1 MQRRACQRAC
11 WQLPLVVK
19 LTLAYDAH
27 QPYRH
32 HSSPGHVSHF
42 DSTFS
47 CTSAA
52 LSSCINIHTNTTP
65 TTDPCSL
72 CIMASEKSAEH
83 AHIEKL
89 IANNLPGSPIY
100 AFLLTPVR
108 VVSASK
114 GHVLCRLPLTQ
125 NHMNSKGG
133 IHGSVSA
140 TIVDWMGGMAIAS
153 WDLRE
158 KTGVSVDI
166 HVTYQSSAKEGDEIE
181 IEGIADKVGG
191 SLAFT
196 KVNIFKVQDGQRG
209 AAVIT
214 GTHTKFVRA

>member
-1 MQRRACQRAC
+1 
-11 WQLPLVVK
+11 
-19 LTLAYDAH
+19 
-27 QPYRH
+27 
-32 HSSPGHVSHF
+32 
-42 DSTFS
+42 
-47 CTSAA
+47 
-52 LSSCINIHTNTTP
+52 
-65 TTDPCSL
+65 
-72 CIMASEKSAEH
+72 MASEKSAEH

-89 IANNLPGSPIY
+89 ITNNLPGSPIY

-108 VVSASK
+108 LVSASK